1 MSSEGDAAE
10 DTDGIETVTKFSQ
23 VSSLHVPFLTRQYSS
38 GARHLLSTS
47 ASTANK

>member
-1 MSSEGDAAE
+1 MSSEGNSAE
-10 DTDGIETVTKFSQ
+10 DMDVIELVTKFSH
-23 VSSLHVPFLTRQYSS
+23 VSFFHVPFLTRQYSS